1 MSNALRALP
10 TNLEAEQALLGAL
23 LANNRAFE
31 RVSGFL
37 APEHFADPVHAVIF
51 RAIAARLNRGAIAD
65 PVTLRADLAD
75 DGTLAQVG
83 GTGYLAQLVG
93 ATVGIVNARDYGMAI
108 LDAHTRRGLIALA
121 NDMAE
126 RAYAPEFTEGPPD
139 AAAQISAAEDAL
151 FAMAERGQADRPVV
165 PAGTAALD
173 AVRLGREAAARGKA
187 LAGVT
192 TGLRA
197 VDRMLGGWP
206 IGAMSVVGGRPGMG
220 KSAFALTVATRAA
233 AAGHRV
239 LFASLEMRPDQIGAR
254 MVAAAAGV
262 PIAAVRKG
270 GVWHQDAAT
279 GDWNFALNAR
289 HHEAALGAAARA
301 IEALPLVF
309 DYQPGLSVAQLRAR
323 ARREKRRGGLDLV
336 VVDYLGLM
344 RPSEAARRS
353 GNRVQALGE
362 ISRDLTI
369 LAGDLGVPLLVLAQL
384 NRDVEKRESHKP
396 QASDLRDSGEIE
408 QDAETL
414 SFIYRA
420 HHYLQGREPERQPK
434 DTDESFAN
442 KRTVWA
448 RELEASRG
456 RAELIVVKNRQDG
469 TGPVRLRYLDACT
482 WFADETEEDPVNAFA
497 APLRAPHA

>member
-1 MSNALRALP
+1 VNDALRALP

-23 LANNRAFE
+23 LANNRAYE

-65 PVTLRADLAD
+65 AVTLRADLAD
-75 DGTLAQVG
+75 DGTLAEAG
-83 GTGYLAQLVG
+83 GTAYLAQLVG
-93 ATVGIVNARDYGMAI
+93 ATVGIVNARDYGLAI
-108 LDAHTRRGLIALA
+108 LDTHTRRGLIALA
-121 NDMAE
+121 SDMAE
-126 RAYAPEFTEGPPD
+126 RAYAPEFTEGPAD

-165 PAGTAALD
+165 QAGTAAAD
-173 AVRLGREAAARGKA
+173 AVRLGREAAARGGA

-192 TGLRA
+192 SGLA
-197 VDRMLGGWP
+197 GVDRMLGGWP
-206 IGAMSVVGGRPGMG
+206 IGAVSVVAGRPAMG
-220 KSAFALTVATRAA
+220 KSAFALTAATRAA

-254 MVAAAAGV
+254 MVAACAGLPV
-262 PIAAVRKG
+262 GAVRKG
-270 GVWHQDAAT
+270 GTWQQDSAT
-279 GDWNFALNAR
+279 GAWKFSLNAR
-289 HHEAALGAAARA
+289 HQEAAMDDAART
-301 IEALPLVF
+301 IESLPLVF

-344 RPSEAARRS
+344 RASEVARRS
-353 GNRVQALGE
+353 GNRVQAMGE
-362 ISRDLTI
+362 LSRDLTI
-369 LAGDLGVPLLVLAQL
+369 LAGELGVPLLVLAQL
-384 NRDVEKRESHKP
+384 NREVEKRESQKP
-396 QASDLRDSGEIE
+396 QMSDLRDSGEIE
-408 QDAETL
+408 QDAETI
-414 SFIYRA
+414 SFLYRA
-420 HHYLQGREPERQPK
+420 HYYLERREPERQPK
-434 DTDESFAN
+434 DTDEAFAN

-456 RAELIVVKNRQDG
+456 RAELIVVKNRQDR
-469 TGPVRLRYLDACT
+469 TGPVRLRFLDEAT